1 MKNTLYTLALLV
13 SFSSF
18 GQTQKEFYTKGFKKY
33 QIGEY
38 VDAIR
43 EFDKVIEINT
53 NNLTTYEAIYF
64 RAQARYFIKD
74 FYGSIY
80 DFTTYLDRH
89 YEFSEGYWNWGIVKE
104 ALGDKTGACKDY
116 KIAYN
121 LYDGYKSEYNE
132 KCN

>member
-1 MKNTLYTLALLV
+1 MKNILFTLALIV
-13 SFSSF
+13 SFNSF

-38 VDAIR
+38 VAAIR

-53 NNLTTYEAIYF
+53 NNTTTYDAIYF

-80 DFTTYLDRH
+80 DFTTYLNKH
-89 YEFSEGYWNWGIVKE
+89 YEFSEGYWNRGIVKE

>member
-1 MKNTLYTLALLV
+1 MKNILLTLALIV
-13 SFSSF
+13 FFNSF

-53 NNLTTYEAIYF
+53 NNTTTDDAIYF

-80 DFTTYLDRH
+80 DFTTYLNKH
-89 YEFSEGYWNWGIVKE
+89 YEFSEGYWNRGIVKE

>member
-1 MKNTLYTLALLV
+1 MKNILFTLALIV
-13 SFSSF
+13 SFNSF

-53 NNLTTYEAIYF
+53 NNTTTYEAIYF

-80 DFTTYLDRH
+80 DFTTYLNKH
-89 YEFSEGYWNWGIVKE
+89 YEFSEGYWNRGIVKE
-104 ALGDKTGACKDY
+104 ALGDKTSACKDY